1 MKKLILLI
9 CAVLGSYTLN
19 AQVTT
24 PQPSPTSKLE
34 QKVGLTDVTIAYS
47 RPSMR
52 GRAIFGELVPFG
64 EIWRT
69 GANQNTIVT
78 FSDDVKIGG
87 KDVKK
92 GSYALFSKPNKN
104 SWDVYFYNDTNNWGN
119 PEKWDDS
126 KVVAK
131 VTATPYELPFE
142 VETFTIDVDNLTNN
156 GASLG
161 IVWENTYVGVPF
173 EVPTKEKATASIK
186 KVMNGPQSGDYYAA
200 AVYYLQ
206 EGQDLDQAQEWMD
219 KAISE
224 QKEAPFWMLRQK
236 SLIQAK
242 QGDTKGAIETA
253 KKSLA
258 AAEKAGNKD
267 YVKLNQDS
275 IAEWGAK

>member
-1 MKKLILLI
+1 MKKLFLSAFALLAI
-9 CAVLGSYTLN
+9 NFAS
-19 AQVTT
+19 AQITT

-34 QKVGLTDVTIAYS
+34 QKVGLTDVTVAYS

-52 GRAIFGELVPFG
+52 GRAVFGDLVPYG

-87 KDVKK
+87 STVKK
-92 GSYALFSKPNKN
+92 GSYALYTKPNQG
-104 SWDVYFYNDTNNWGN
+104 SWEVYFYTDTNNWGN

-126 KVVAK
+126 KVAAK
-131 VTATPYELPFE
+131 LTAETYQLPFE

-161 IVWENTYVGVPF
+161 ILWENTYVEVPF
-173 EVPTKEKATASIK
+173 EVPTSEKATASIE
-186 KVMNGPQSGDYYAA
+186 KVMGGPQAGDYYAA

-206 EGQDLDQAQEWMD
+206 EDKNLDQAQEWID
-219 KAISE
+219 KAISM
-224 QKEAPFWMLRQK
+224 QKEPPFWMLRQK

-242 QGDTKGAIETA
+242 NGDTKGAIATA
-253 KKSLA
+253 KQSLA

-267 YVKLNQDS
+267 YIKLNQDS
-275 IAEWGAK
+275 ISAWEAQ

>member
-9 CAVLGSYTLN
+9 CAVLGSYALN

-34 QKVGLTDVTIAYS
+34 QKVGLTEVTIAYS

-64 EIWRT
+64 EVWRT